1 MFSGGCKRISGT
13 WVGMVMELRRKEELN
28 KQVSLGSGIGRR
40 PFSCD
45 GNGADCSG
53 LFISFLLPRSTYSI
67 WAREW
72 CGVFP
77 VVHDPLGTGILKRR
91 HCGQRQVTHLFLR
104 RVLRWC
110 WNFASSLSSPN
121 WVSWAVLI
129 FWLLAVVLS
138 AHFLSRCTFLQCA
151 SRRAS
156 FLLLRVGGSWKSCL
170 TSLRF

>member
-13 WVGMVMELRRKEELN
+13 WVGMLMELRRKEELN
-28 KQVSLGSGIGRR
+28 KQVSLGSGIGRP

-91 HCGQRQVTHLFLR
+91 HCGQRQVTTRSFVVFCVGAGILHHPYPRRTGFPGQFLFSGYL
-104 RVLRWC
+104 
-110 WNFASSLSSPN
+110 LSFFR
-121 WVSWAVLI
+121 LI
-129 FWLLAVVLS
+129 SYLGAHFCS
-138 AHFLSRCTFLQCA
+138 AHLGAPLFCCCELGG
-151 SRRAS
+151 
-156 FLLLRVGGSWKSCL
+156 VG
-170 TSLRF
+170 SLA